1 MFGRL
6 KQAVSSATNS
16 VKDGVNNAVDG
27 VSNATKGMLEVI
39 EWSDYHPNML
49 VKRVPESGPADIKW
63 GAQLIV
69 REAQCAVFFRDGKAL
84 DVFGP
89 GRHTLETG
97 NLPLL
102 SNVVKHVSGGHNV
115 FTAEVYFVN
124 QSVLTEMKW
133 GTPNP
138 IDMKDPDLGW
148 VQLRAFGTFSVK
160 IEEPQLFVNTLVG
173 AQRMYTHQT
182 LNNFLKGSVRTKL
195 NDLVGTT
202 FESYAKI
209 RSNLD
214 EMAAAMKIK
223 VRDDFGKYGI
233 ELRDFFIQ
241 DVSVPEEIQEAF
253 RLRAKMGALGMQGPA
268 AYQQY
273 QAANAMRDMA
283 QNEGAGGGMMSAGAG
298 LGMGMMMP
306 GMMQQHMGGGYPPPG
321 YPPPGYPPQYPP
333 QGGYPPQGY
342 PPQGYPQQGHPQQGY
357 PPQQGGY
364 PQQGPPQQGQPPQGA
379 PPQQAAPPADPNQA
393 KIAKLQELV
402 ELGVLS
408 QEEFEAKVAQ
418 ITGG

>member
-1 MFGRL
+1 M
-6 KQAVSSATNS
+6 
-16 VKDGVNNAVDG
+16 
-27 VSNATKGMLEVI
+27 
-39 EWSDYHPNML
+39 
-49 VKRVPESGPADIKW
+49 
-63 GAQLIV
+63 
-69 REAQCAVFFRDGKAL
+69 
-84 DVFGP
+84 
-89 GRHTLETG
+89 
-97 NLPLL
+97 
-102 SNVVKHVSGGHNV
+102 KHVSGGHNV